1 MPPKQTTQ
9 PPTKNPLN
17 SLNDDIPI
25 DYAFETVGSAKIE
38 PPKWIIENVIPVG
51 LTIYKSPPKMFK
63 STSLLHFACC
73 VLGKNST
80 VFPQKFSKVIRPG
93 PVIML
98 PAEATAGAIKFD
110 AMFGLKIHIL
120 DTDPFYCQSDPMRF
134 RLDNKDNMKELF
146 YWLRRIKPSMVIF
159 DPARNLHSADENDSG
174 EMIAIAQPL
183 QQFAVANDMAVIFVH
198 HDKKPDAKAKP
209 EDILKPENARG
220 SGAWF
225 GLADALLAQVVM
237 NQASLSDETV
247 ADTKPIIKFG
257 ATLKRGAPILEDI
270 ELNLEWG
277 LMKLDMTIASKIYN
291 IIYDAGNGVSTGTLC
306 EQTGHKG
313 HNILKYLTYMNK
325 HRIITNNNEHDLWEI
340 ERRS

>member
-1 MPPKQTTQ
+1 MAAKPQT
-9 PPTKNPLN
+9 PTKSVLN
-17 SLNDDIPI
+17 ALNDDVPI
-25 DYAFETVGSAKIE
+25 DYAFETVGSSKIE
-38 PPKWIIENVIPVG
+38 APKWIIENVIPVG

-63 STSLLHFACC
+63 STTLLHFALR
-73 VLGKNST
+73 VIGKNST
-80 VFPQKFSKVIRPG
+80 VLPEKFSKVIKPG
-93 PVIML
+93 PVCIIA
-98 PAEATAGAIKFD
+98 AEATAGAIKFD
-110 AMFGLKIHIL
+110 AMFGLRVHIL
-120 DTDPFYCQSDPMRF
+120 DTDPLYCQSDPMRF

-174 EMIAIAQPL
+174 EMIAIAQPI
-183 QQFAVANDMAVIFVH
+183 QQFAITNEMAAVFVH

-237 NQASLSDETV
+237 NQAMLGDDTLEETQ
-247 ADTKPIIKFG
+247 KPIIKFG

-277 LMKLDMTIASKIYN
+277 LMKLDMTIASKVYN
-291 IIYDAGNGVSTGTLC
+291 LIYDTGNGISTKAIC
-306 EQTGHKG
+306 EVTEHKE
-313 HNILKYLTYMNK
+313 HTVLKYLSYMNK
-325 HRIITNNNEHDLWEI
+325 HRIITNNTEHSLWEI